1 MKKMLSLLLLPVLVL
16 TLAACGGS
24 ADGGFSGGSGT
35 EADPYLIS
43 SADDLWAMA
52 SLINS
57 NETRPEYT
65 AAHYRMVSDIDL
77 GGKKQ
82 WTPIDGCDLGF
93 EGVFDGSGHTLKGL
107 YINYK
112 DPLSGN
118 GEHEIGLFG
127 QVKGTVK
134 NLTVSDSS
142 VTVKSDRS
150 PYTAVIAAVI
160 RGGSVENC
168 HTTASVSVTSSFDAA
183 GIAGSVNDD
192 AAVSGCTNAAS
203 VTVTATGNA
212 GGICFRAAG
221 PVSNCVNTGAIRAEA
236 KAAGISVAIYG
247 GATDCRNEGDILA
260 EHHAGGI
267 CASFEDGALN
277 HGMNDASVT
286 LLRCV
291 NTGNVTSASS
301 CAAGIATGC
310 RTGKVVAC
318 ENSGSVEG
326 SKESGGILAFFQPSS
341 FGEASKVFQ
350 VTDCVN
356 TGSVTVSGDD
366 MLYPTGGICGKI
378 YQAGTS
384 VFFEN
389 CRNEGAVTAMSPT
402 GGILGAAQCS
412 QLTFTG
418 CENTGRIQGMHACG
432 GIAGQYQSSRAE
444 GVTEDI
450 FTAENCRN
458 EGSVFTDKPYGFR
471 EYGFAGGILGSWR
484 QEEGFVLTVSIN
496 NCVNLGSLDG
506 NREDIILCIHDLCG
520 TYAQVVAE

>member
-1 MKKMLSLLLLPVLVL
+1 MKKLFSLLLLLML
-16 TLAACGGS
+16 TLALAGCGGS
-24 ADGGFSGGSGT
+24 PDGGFSGGSGT
-35 EADPYLIS
+35 EADPYLIGT
-43 SADDLWAMA
+43 ADDLWSMA
-52 SLINS
+52 SLINTK
-57 NETRPEYT
+57 ETRAEYT
-65 AAHYRMVSDIDL
+65 AAHYRMAADIDL

-82 WTPIDGCDLGF
+82 WTPIDGCELGF
-93 EGVFDGSGHTLKGL
+93 EGVFDGDGHTLKGL

-112 DPLSGN
+112 GPLTGN
-118 GEHEIGLFG
+118 GTRDIGLFG

-150 PYTAVIAAVI
+150 PYTAVIAATV
-160 RGGSVENC
+160 RGGTVENC
-168 HTTASVSVTSSFDAA
+168 HTTASVSVASTFDVA

-192 AAVSGCTNAAS
+192 ARISGCTNAAS
-203 VTVTATGNA
+203 VTGTGNANA

-221 PVSNCVNTGAIRAEA
+221 PLENCTNTGFIRSES
-236 KAAGISVAIYG
+236 KAAGISITVYG
-247 GATDCRNEGDILA
+247 GATDCRNEGNVLA
-260 EHHAGGI
+260 EDFAGGI

-277 HGMNDASVT
+277 HSMNNAAVT
-286 LLRCV
+286 MLRCV
-291 NTGNVTSASS
+291 NTGDVSS
-301 CAAGIATGC
+301 SSGCAAGIAVGC
-310 RTGKVVAC
+310 RTGRIVAC
-318 ENSGSVEG
+318 ENSGAVEG

-341 FGEASKVFQ
+341 FGEASKEFHVI
-350 VTDCVN
+350 DCVN

-402 GGILGAAQCS
+402 GGILGAARCS
-412 QLTFTG
+412 QVTFTG

-432 GIAGQYQSSRAE
+432 GIAGQYQSSRVD
-444 GVTEDI
+444 GVAEDI

-471 EYGFAGGILGSWR
+471 EYGFAGGILGSWW

-496 NCVNLGSLDG
+496 NCVNLGKLDG

-520 TYAQVVAE
+520 TYDQVVAE